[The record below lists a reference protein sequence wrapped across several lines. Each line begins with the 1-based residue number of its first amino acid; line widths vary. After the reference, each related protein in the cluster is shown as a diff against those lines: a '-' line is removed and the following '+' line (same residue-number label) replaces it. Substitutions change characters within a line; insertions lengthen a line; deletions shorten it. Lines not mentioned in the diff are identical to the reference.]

1 MVSSDSNDKVA
12 LVTGA
17 NKGLG
22 FEMSSQIAP
31 QGLTAIVA
39 ARKLEATEA
48 VATKLRNEGLKAEA
62 IARTGSR
69 YRNLVGNGSVS

>member
-1 MVSSDSNDKVA
+1 MVRGDSNDKVA
-12 LVTGA
+12 LVTDA

-22 FEMSSQIAP
+22 FEMSRQIAQ
-31 QGLTAIVA
+31 QGLTVIVA

-62 IARTGSR
+62 IARTRSR
-69 YRNLVGNGSVS
+69 YCNLVGNGRTA